1 MQTVEP
7 SQESAFS
14 LVELSVA
21 VAVFAIAMTVVL
33 SLITMGTEGARD
45 TQAKMSARH
54 IAEHQISLLRLDA
67 AEGKRLPDVAGQ
79 EVQPGIKAGRGMDD
93 LKCLLTIRDDDASR
107 PGLKKVTVRV
117 TWGQSRGRERE
128 YELESLVA
136 ERQRN

>member
-1 MQTVEP
+1 MPPLTR
-7 SQESAFS
+7 SRGSAFTI
-14 LVELSVA
+14 VELFVA

-45 TQAKMSARH
+45 VQAKMSARH
-54 IAEHQISLLRLDA
+54 IAEHQLSLLRLDA

-79 EVQPGIKAGRGMDD
+79 QVQPGIKPGRGMDD
-93 LKCLLTIRDDDASR
+93 LKCLVTVRDDDASR
-107 PGLKKVTVRV
+107 PGLKRVTVRV

-136 ERQRN
+136 EQRRN